1 MRLANKVA
9 LITGAAVGMGEAAAK
24 LFAAQGAAV
33 AVVDINHE
41 GAEATARRIADGGGR
56 AFAIRADV
64 SEPADV
70 KAAVDAAVSR
80 FGKLD
85 ILYNNAGVD
94 IEHAPTADYS
104 IEHFDRTIAINLRGV
119 FLGMKYA
126 IPQMAGRGGS
136 IVNTAS
142 VVAFKAMLGG
152 VGYCASKAAVVAMT
166 KVAAAEYGA
175 AKVRVNCI
183 CPGAIETPMLAE
195 ARRRM
200 GPGTVDQLSNFVPL
214 KRTGTVEEIANLALF
229 LASDESSYI
238 TGAAFTIDGGSLA

>member
-9 LITGAAVGMGEAAAK
+9 LITGSAMGMGEAAAK

-33 AVVDINHE
+33 AVVDINQE
-41 GAEATARRIADGGGR
+41 GAQATARRITEAGGR
-56 AFAIRADV
+56 AFAYHADV
-64 SEPADV
+64 SAEADV
-70 KAAVDAAVSR
+70 KAAVDATVSR

-94 IEHAPTADYS
+94 IEQSPTADYS
-104 IEHFDRTIAINLRGV
+104 IERFDRIIAINLRGV
-119 FLGMKYA
+119 FLGMRFA
-126 IPQMAGRGGS
+126 IPHMTGRGGA

-142 VVAFKAMLGG
+142 VVAFKAMRGG
-152 VGYCASKAAVVAMT
+152 VAYCASKAAVVAMT
-166 KVAAAEYGA
+166 QVAAVEYGPQ
-175 AKVRVNCI
+175 KIRVNAI

-200 GPGTVDQLSNFVPL
+200 GGVVDEAMKYVPL
-214 KRTGTVEEIANLALF
+214 GRTGTVDEIANLALF

-238 TGAAFTIDGGSLA
+238 TGAAFPIEGGSLA